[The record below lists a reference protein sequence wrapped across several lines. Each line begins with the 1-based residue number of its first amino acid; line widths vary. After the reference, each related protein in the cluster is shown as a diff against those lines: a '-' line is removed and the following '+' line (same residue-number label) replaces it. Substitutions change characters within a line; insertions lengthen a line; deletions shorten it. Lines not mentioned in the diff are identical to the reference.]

1 MNKTLTFLHHLAVR
15 VLFPKQLSFG
25 IFFLNLT
32 GTKQARSQLMQ
43 RLAHCPEHS
52 LGHEVWAMLHRNGHD
67 LVRHYESHDLKHV
80 LLQYEQ
86 EPEDEIRMQAFMFGN
101 SGFSLFSVVTF
112 LMFVIYTPRVW
123 RELPY
128 HYRIGQNTAPIGHW
142 TLEKYADYN
151 VDDLRAKIN
160 LEQAR
165 LTAANQPITYFS
177 LIDDWVWSLILRK
190 LHD

>member
-1 MNKTLTFLHHLAVR
+1 MKKILTFTHHFALR
-15 VLFPKQLSFG
+15 VLFSKQLSFG
-25 IFFLNLT
+25 IFFLNLS
-32 GTKQARSQLMQ
+32 GTKQARIQLMD
-43 RLAHCPEHS
+43 RLAHCPERS
-52 LGHEVWAMLHRNGHD
+52 LGREVWAMLHRNGHD

-80 LLQYEQ
+80 LLEYEQ

-101 SGFSLFSVVTF
+101 SGFSLFSIVTF

-128 HYRIGQNTAPIGHW
+128 HYRIGRNTVPIGHW
-142 TLEKYADYN
+142 TLDMYAEYK
-151 VDDLRAKIN
+151 VDDLRAQIN

-165 LTAANQPITYFS
+165 QTASQQPKTYLS
-177 LIDDWVWSLILRK
+177 LIDDWMWSLVLRK